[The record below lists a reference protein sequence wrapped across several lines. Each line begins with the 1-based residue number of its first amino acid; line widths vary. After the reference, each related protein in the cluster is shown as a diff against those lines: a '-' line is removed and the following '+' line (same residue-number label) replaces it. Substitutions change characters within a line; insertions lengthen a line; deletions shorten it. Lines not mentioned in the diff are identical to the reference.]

1 MTNNEAIDRVREL
14 LADKIRESGSHLSA
28 MYEAGKMPTRNQ
40 VDYHQLME
48 DADLLLCEL
57 LEK

>member
-1 MTNNEAIDRVREL
+1 MTNNEAIDQVREV
-14 LADKIRESGSHLSA
+14 LAHRIFRERCSQDMIRENGEYPSCNKVEYL
-28 MYEAGKMPTRNQ
+28 
-40 VDYHQLME
+40 QLME